1 MSRFKKSVKQANDV
15 SWTEE
20 LECGTSMTFLS
31 INIKMLFKNHH
42 PKQGEK
48 ACSKEDALPCHLREA
63 GRSKHRISYWK
74 QNFSAKQS

>member
-1 MSRFKKSVKQANDV
+1 
-15 SWTEE
+15 
-20 LECGTSMTFLS
+20 
-31 INIKMLFKNHH
+31 MLFKNHH